1 MIELRPYQQR
11 AIADVRA
18 AYRRT
23 KRVLLVAP
31 TGFGKTATASALI
44 QWAVAKGRRVVFAV
58 HRREIVRDTLR
69 RLEGAGVPCGLV
81 MAGERASDAP
91 VQVCSVQT
99 LVARAAAPPADLI
112 VWDEAHHCAADT
124 YREIAAQYPSAWH
137 LGLTATP
144 ERADGVGLRDAFD
157 ELVVGATVRELQEQ
171 GYLAECDVIAPDT
184 RRDALA
190 MEPTAA
196 WEKYA
201 EGRPTVVF
209 HRTVEESLRFARGL
223 GSVCAHI
230 DGSMGRSM
238 RDARLEDFA
247 RGRTQVL
254 SNVYVLTEGWD
265 APRAKV
271 CILARGCGSPGTY
284 LQMVGRVLRRAGD
297 ERALVV
303 DLAGVT
309 HEHGLPDEDREYS
322 LDGIARK
329 PTSDREWISQCLA
342 CGFVTRGVSRG
353 PACSQCGALWPAVE
367 PVRVEAA
374 EMRKISDEPRW
385 LAQLRSRAPRHERD
399 AELDR
404 LLAVARERGYKP
416 GWASVRFKEQYGFW
430 PQHRRQWPRVPE

>member
-11 AIADVRA
+11 AIEDVRA

-23 KRVLLVAP
+23 RRVLLVAP

-81 MAGERASDAP
+81 MAGERPSDAP

-99 LVARAAAPPADLI
+99 LVARAAAPPADLL

-124 YREIAAQYPSAWH
+124 YREIAAQYPRAWH

-171 GYLAECDVIAPDT
+171 GYLAECDVIAPDA

-223 GSVCAHI
+223 GSLCAHI

-297 ERALVV
+297 ARALVV

-309 HEHGLPDEDREYS
+309 HEHGLPDEDREFS

-342 CGFVTRGVSRG
+342 CGFVVRGVSRG
-353 PACSQCGALWPAVE
+353 PACRQCGAVWHAAE

-374 EMRKISDEPRW
+374 EMTAVRSVVPRW
-385 LAQLRSRAPRHERD
+385 KRDEELER
-399 AELDR
+399 LTR
-404 LLAVARERGYKP
+404 LARERGYKP
-416 GWASVRFKEQYGFW
+416 GWASVRFKEQFGFW
-430 PQHRRQWPRVPE
+430 PRRTG

>member
-81 MAGERASDAP
+81 MAGERPSDAP

-124 YREIAAQYPSAWH
+124 YREIAAQYPRAWH

-171 GYLAECDVIAPDT
+171 GYLAECDVIAPDA

-309 HEHGLPDEDREYS
+309 HEHGLPDEDREFS

-329 PTSDREWISQCLA
+329 EKSDREWISQCLP

-353 PACSQCGALWPAVE
+353 PACRQCGAVWPAVE